1 MFEFNFNCAKYN
13 TNRIII
19 KYSKN
24 AFKKIC
30 LKMQASG

>member
-1 MFEFNFNCAKYN
+1 MFEVNFNCAKCN
-13 TNRIII
+13 TKEIII
-19 KYSKN
+19 KYSKK